1 MGASSRRRAL
11 PCGSSGDLD
20 KSETLCYAESAGQ
33 VAVVTGDGSRA
44 FTRCPVRPDHR
55 HGRRAAHPVL
65 LGETDRAGGNVVL
78 PWANSYTGPLVAL
91 TVSSNGDA
99 SDSIVAEGSF
109 MSLRDQRER
118 RGPVAAVV
126 GYDEARAKANTT
138 GLHPYWVTGDQSAQ
152 VAVGH
157 RSARRRRLPVHTHGP
172 RPASWKSVMSQRCCW
187 STTRS
192 RPTQYVRFCQRPDL
206 APRNN
211 LTYTFE
217 HGTGHR
223 RGG

>member
-65 LGETDRAGGNVVL
+65 LGETDRPGGNVVL
-78 PWANSYTGPLVAL
+78 PWANSYAGLLVAL

-99 SDSIVAEGSF
+99 SCSIVAESSF
-109 MSLRDQRER
+109 MLLRDQRER

-126 GYDEARAKANTT
+126 GYDEARAEANTT
-138 GLHPYWVTGDQSAQ
+138 ACTRTGSPETRAHKSLSGYRVPQCQWRYGPYGEKDRVGVLWLLDPDSRAWTQLTYITPDANERVPGAPLGPST
-152 VAVGH
+152 AVG
-157 RSARRRRLPVHTHGP
+157 
-172 RPASWKSVMSQRCCW
+172 
-187 STTRS
+187 
-192 RPTQYVRFCQRPDL
+192 
-206 APRNN
+206 
-211 LTYTFE
+211 
-217 HGTGHR
+217 
-223 RGG
+223 